1 MSGVLRDPPEGS
13 WNSAKFQ
20 FSEMTAAAPS
30 RHIAINRKS
39 VTQQQVVEPE
49 SPPESALQSAHVQPL
64 PVRPAP
70 LPSNSQNAIRG
81 AQQSRY
87 SATAALNE
95 LVRQLN
101 DVHQGWRGEAEKQM
115 IDLAFALAERI
126 VRREIARSPDIP
138 LDLVREALDL
148 VGRNKPL
155 RIIMHPTDHRENL
168 DELRRMAAAVHRTG
182 EVELVADQSVE
193 PGGCVVETP
202 DGRVDQTVSAQL
214 TRIRE
219 ELQLSDSGEQHA

>member
-70 LPSNSQNAIRG
+70 LPSNSQNAIRVRPAESLQCDRG
-81 AQQSRY
+81 AQ
-87 SATAALNE
+87 
-95 LVRQLN
+95 
-101 DVHQGWRGEAEKQM
+101 
-115 IDLAFALAERI
+115 
-126 VRREIARSPDIP
+126 
-138 LDLVREALDL
+138 
-148 VGRNKPL
+148 
-155 RIIMHPTDHRENL
+155 
-168 DELRRMAAAVHRTG
+168 RTRP
-182 EVELVADQSVE
+182 S
-193 PGGCVVETP
+193 TK
-202 DGRVDQTVSAQL
+202 
-214 TRIRE
+214 
-219 ELQLSDSGEQHA
+219 